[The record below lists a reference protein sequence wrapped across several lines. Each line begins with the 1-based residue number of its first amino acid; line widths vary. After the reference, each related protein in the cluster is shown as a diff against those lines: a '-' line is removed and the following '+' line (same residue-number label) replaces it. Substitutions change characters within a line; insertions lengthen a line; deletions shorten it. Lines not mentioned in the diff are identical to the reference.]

1 MADPGFPVGGGVD
14 LVQGAVDPRGGYIS
28 KILHVKTK
36 ESGPVGGGA
45 PRSANEIGCVDL
57 LIKAGADVNITSPY
71 GRFGYSETALI
82 AAILYSSLP
91 CAKLLLKSGGHVN
104 VKNSY
109 DSSAVSDLLNYH
121 RFKKPDII
129 MTLIPAGERIELAML
144 NTEDFDFLQNL
155 ESNLELK
162 HLCRKGIR
170 KYLMDLQL
178 ICL

>member
-1 MADPGFPVGGGVD
+1 M
-14 LVQGAVDPRGGYIS
+14 
-28 KILHVKTK
+28 
-36 ESGPVGGGA
+36 
-45 PRSANEIGCVDL
+45 
-57 LIKAGADVNITSPY
+57 NITSPY

-91 CAKLLLKSGGHVN
+91 CAKLLLKSGAHVN

-109 DSSAVSDLLNYH
+109 NSSAVLDLLLNYP

-170 KYLMDLQL
+170 KYLTDLSPINLFVRVVRLGLPRLLVQYL
-178 ICL
+178 LYNISIA